1 MKPRTKLEKR
11 VTGLSSKLSAVT
23 EVQKEWAKEHIFTHE
38 AYRCKDE
45 LWCSECGGTWIDTS
59 NSELGT
65 TLLSD
70 TTECPYCHHKLDV
83 KISRKRKVEED
94 ELASFIL
101 SEIKKKGECVYFHYG
116 VGWGN
121 NWPHC
126 WAKNTG
132 SDAKDRHQISELAH
146 DNVIRAFIDK
156 GYSVEYRSEI
166 AAGRYVIIRG

>member
-1 MKPRTKLEKR
+1 MLTIEIPK
-11 VTGLSSKLSAVT
+11 
-23 EVQKEWAKEHIFTHE
+23 
-38 AYRCKDE
+38 
-45 LWCSECGGTWIDTS
+45 S
-59 NSELGT
+59 NR
-65 TLLSD
+65 
-70 TTECPYCHHKLDV
+70 
-83 KISRKRKVEED
+83 RKSEED
-94 ELASFIL
+94 ALASFIL
-101 SEIKKKGECVYFHYG
+101 SEIKEKGECVYFHYG

-166 AAGRYVIIRG
+166 AAGRYVIIRRIATMVMKTKTSKVTFLLRSKNLQKALSIFPTFHINVHQRRMQDFTGYQ

>member
-1 MKPRTKLEKR
+1 MD
-11 VTGLSSKLSAVT
+11 
-23 EVQKEWAKEHIFTHE
+23 
-38 AYRCKDE
+38 KDKFIRAIE
-45 LWCSECGGTWIDTS
+45 IPKS
-59 NSELGT
+59 NR
-65 TLLSD
+65 
-70 TTECPYCHHKLDV
+70 
-83 KISRKRKVEED
+83 RKSEED
-94 ELASFIL
+94 ALASFIL
-101 SEIKKKGECVYFHYG
+101 SEIKEKGECVYFHYG

>member
-11 VTGLSSKLSAVT
+11 VTGLSGKLSAVT

-65 TLLSD
+65 TLLGD

-83 KISRKRKVEED
+83 KVSRKRKVEE
-94 ELASFIL
+94 EKYMSIL
-101 SEIKKKGECVYFHYG
+101 QTAGEF
-116 VGWGN
+116 
-121 NWPHC
+121 
-126 WAKNTG
+126 
-132 SDAKDRHQISELAH
+132 Q
-146 DNVIRAFIDK
+146 
-156 GYSVEYRSEI
+156 
-166 AAGRYVIIRG
+166 IIRHILCCKYARKRNFDLNSRQDYIHYTSLKWSRNGSPSRGNAPSCKTDEYGKQRMDIFGTTEHKG

>member
-1 MKPRTKLEKR
+1 MLTIEIPK
-11 VTGLSSKLSAVT
+11 
-23 EVQKEWAKEHIFTHE
+23 
-38 AYRCKDE
+38 
-45 LWCSECGGTWIDTS
+45 S
-59 NSELGT
+59 NR
-65 TLLSD
+65 
-70 TTECPYCHHKLDV
+70 
-83 KISRKRKVEED
+83 RKSEED

-121 NWPHC
+121 
-126 WAKNTG
+126 NTG

>member
-1 MKPRTKLEKR
+1 M
-11 VTGLSSKLSAVT
+11 
-23 EVQKEWAKEHIFTHE
+23 I
-38 AYRCKDE
+38 E
-45 LWCSECGGTWIDTS
+45 LTISMLTIEIPKS
-59 NSELGT
+59 NR
-65 TLLSD
+65 
-70 TTECPYCHHKLDV
+70 
-83 KISRKRKVEED
+83 RKSEED